1 MFNSLKH
8 LLGATVM
15 ARDGAIG
22 EVKQAYFDDEAW
34 TIRYLVVNT
43 GSWLSGREVLI
54 SPHAVVQPLG
64 SGKLLDVRLSRRQVE
79 LSPPVDTHLPVSRQ
93 HERDYIG
100 YYALPAYWGGSALW
114 GMEALPLW
122 PPALPQGVESEQDAA
137 LRARHTPTEDQHLRS
152 SAEVTGYDI
161 QASDDSIGH
170 VQDFIFDA
178 ESWAIRYLVVDTR
191 NWWPGGKKVL
201 LSTRWIDSIDWAD
214 REVLTS
220 LTRAQVK
227 QSPAYEPAS
236 ELLRSDEQCLHDAY
250 DRRGYWL

>member
-1 MFNSLKH
+1 MFSSLKH
-8 LLGATVM
+8 LQGAAVM

-22 EVKQAYFDDEAW
+22 DVRQAYFDDEAW

-43 GSWLSGREVLI
+43 GNWLSGREVLI

-64 SGKLLDVRLSRRQVE
+64 SGALIDVSLTRRQVE

-93 HERDYIG
+93 HERDYLG

-122 PPALPQGVESEQDAA
+122 PPAMPLGPETEREAE

-152 SAEVTGYDI
+152 SLEVTGYDI

-170 VQDFIFDA
+170 VSDFIFDSV
-178 ESWAIRYLVVDTR
+178 SWAIRYLVVDTR

-214 REVLTS
+214 RQVYTS

-227 QSPAYEPAS
+227 HSPAYQS
-236 ELLRSDEQCLHDAY
+236 EQDIPRDYEQRLHDTY
-250 DRRGYWL
+250 DRRGYWN